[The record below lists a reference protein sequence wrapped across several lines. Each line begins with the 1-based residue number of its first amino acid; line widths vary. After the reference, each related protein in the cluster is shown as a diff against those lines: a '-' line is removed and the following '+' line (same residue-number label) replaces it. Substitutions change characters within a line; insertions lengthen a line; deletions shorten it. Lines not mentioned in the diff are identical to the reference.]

1 MTTANFRKEFG
12 VMGGDIKDLLDN
24 YTDALKGILR
34 LQSFE
39 SLEVVNVHVTIDAET
54 KPKEDYGI
62 IAIDAKESLDTEF
75 WVQVAKGTWKG

>member
-1 MTTANFRKEFG
+1 MTTANFRKEFW
-12 VMGGDIKDLLDN
+12 VPGGDVKDLLDN

-39 SLEVVNVHVTIDAET
+39 SLEVVSVHVTIDAET
-54 KPKEDYGI
+54 KPKEGYGS

-75 WVQVAKGTWKG
+75 WIQVAKGSWRE